1 MHTASLK
8 RTIFLYRLFWMFKEP
23 FFWAPIIITYIN
35 HVGGM
40 SIPEIYIMEA
50 VVVIGLVVL
59 EIPTGALADLVGRRR
74 VLHWG
79 ATMNMVNV
87 IFLAFASTPLMIWIS
102 NIFWMIGFALISGA
116 DSAFLFDALKRE
128 GREAEYKKI
137 SGKAIGDGF
146 FFVAFGSLAAGFLY
160 SIDPRL
166 PIALSAPFVA
176 VSSFAAFFFPE
187 ADRREP
193 YSARAQLRIMKESVA
208 TVFSKA
214 RLLWIAG
221 FTMFIAVVGKLWFFT
236 YNPYYELVGLDVKW
250 YGAVFFGMNVAAWLT
265 SRNAHAIEAR
275 LGERGSCIAM
285 ALCISIPIVLMGAV
299 AALPLV
305 AMTLAQNFVRGYQR
319 PFLEHFLH
327 RHVRSENRATVLSVQ
342 SALVGFASSIG
353 LWTFG
358 VVLGFVDL
366 PHALMLLGGSAF
378 VLGAL
383 IILTYK
389 RIFS

>member
-1 MHTASLK
+1 MRNVSLK
-8 RTIFLYRLFWMFKEP
+8 QTIRLYRLFWMFKEP

-79 ATMNMVNV
+79 ATMNLANV
-87 IFLAFASTPLMIWIS
+87 IFLAFASNPLMIWVS
-102 NIFWMIGFALISGA
+102 NIFWMIGLALISGA
-116 DSAFLFDALKRE
+116 DSAFLYDALKRE

-137 SGKAIGDGF
+137 SGKAMGDMF
-146 FFVAFGSLAAGFLY
+146 IRAAIGSLFAGFLY
-160 SIDPRL
+160 DVHPRL
-166 PIALSAPFVA
+166 PIVLSAPFVA

-193 YSARAQLRIMKESVA
+193 YSMKAQLHIMKESVI

-214 RLLWIAG
+214 RLLWITG
-221 FTMFIAVVGKLWFFT
+221 FTMFICVIGKLWFFT
-236 YNPYYELVGLDVKW
+236 YNPYYEHVGLEVKW
-250 YGAVFFGMNVAAWLT
+250 YGAVFFAMNVVAWIV
-265 SRNAHAIEAR
+265 SRNAHALEER

-285 ALCISIPIVLMGAV
+285 ALATSVPIIVMGAF
-299 AALPLV
+299 AALPFV
-305 AMTLAQNFVRGYQR
+305 VMTLAQNFVRGYER

-327 RHVRSENRATVLSVQ
+327 RHVGSENRATVLSVR
-342 SALVGFASSIG
+342 SALVGLASSVG
-353 LWTFG
+353 LWIFG
-358 VVLGFVDL
+358 VVLGLVDL
-366 PHALMLLGGSAF
+366 PHALMLLGAF
-378 VLGAL
+378 ALFWGAML
-383 IILTYK
+383 ILIYK